1 MNVTGPNKTHPTCS
15 GRHPDGWA
23 PTDPNCVIQR
33 PKLVEFVDCQDVSLM
48 GGDRPTTV
56 PQIGTHYL
64 PCAFLFTP
72 I

>member
-1 MNVTGPNKTHPTCS
+1 MTGPNKTHPTCS

-56 PQIGTHYL
+56 PQIGTHCL